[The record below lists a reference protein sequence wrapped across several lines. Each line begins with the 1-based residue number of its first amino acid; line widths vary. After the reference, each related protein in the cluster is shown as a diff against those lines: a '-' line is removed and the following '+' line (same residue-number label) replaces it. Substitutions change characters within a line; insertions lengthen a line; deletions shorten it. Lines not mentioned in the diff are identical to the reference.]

1 MSNSFTFHKQSLNED
16 LISDFNFNIV
26 TLDKPL
32 QIEDTES
39 KFLSVIDI
47 QRKPIKLASI
57 KELLLVDFFLREDIN
72 HLNKRIN
79 ELEISLDDF
88 SDNIDAKDNEL
99 DENIETIKLKDKT
112 IEEND
117 KLLQLFFLKR
127 NLVFTFLFVT
137 NLFTLYSAIYGY
149 DNLVSDSYTFVLH
162 PIELLFLNLVLFF
175 TNVNIF
181 ILDNP
186 YLLVVPL
193 TYVLVKI
200 VRYLFCTKTKKN

>member
-1 MSNSFTFHKQSLNED
+1 
-16 LISDFNFNIV
+16 
-26 TLDKPL
+26 
-32 QIEDTES
+32 
-39 KFLSVIDI
+39 
-47 QRKPIKLASI
+47 
-57 KELLLVDFFLREDIN
+57 
-72 HLNKRIN
+72 
-79 ELEISLDDF
+79 
-88 SDNIDAKDNEL
+88 
-99 DENIETIKLKDKT
+99 
-112 IEEND
+112 
-117 KLLQLFFLKR
+117 
-127 NLVFTFLFVT
+127 VT